1 MYDEDIKI
9 DADATALAQLIIQIV
24 NNANESETATKI
36 GELQTKIDSLE
47 NQIEEFDIHDHSY
60 DVGEIAVEHINS
72 YGGFTEMVTE
82 VLDEYDFS
90 DKEMGVASGTTFTV
104 TVDWWTYWETT
115 YEDRWILHERCGIR
129 SQGRRTRGRLVI
141 LAAG

>member
-24 NNANESETATKI
+24 SNANKSETDEKI
-36 GELQTKIDSLE
+36 DALQTKIDSLE

-60 DVGEIAVEHINS
+60 DIGEIAVEHINS

-90 DKEMGVASGTTFTV
+90 DKETGVASGTTFTV
-104 TVDWWTYWETT
+104 TVD
-115 YEDRWILHERCGIR
+115 
-129 SQGRRTRGRLVI
+129 
-141 LAAG
+141 

>member
-24 NNANESETATKI
+24 SNANKSETDEKI
-36 GELQTKIDSLE
+36 DALQAKIDSLE

-90 DKEMGVASGTTFTV
+90 DKETGVASGTTFTV
-104 TVDWWTYWETT
+104 TVD
-115 YEDRWILHERCGIR
+115 
-129 SQGRRTRGRLVI
+129 
-141 LAAG
+141 

>member
-24 NNANESETATKI
+24 SNANKSETD
-36 GELQTKIDSLE
+36 EKIDALQAKVNSLE

-90 DKEMGVASGTTFTV
+90 DKETGVASGTTFTV
-104 TVDWWTYWETT
+104 TVD
-115 YEDRWILHERCGIR
+115 
-129 SQGRRTRGRLVI
+129 
-141 LAAG
+141 

>member
-1 MYDEDIKI
+1 MFDEENKI

-24 NNANESETATKI
+24 NNANESETAAKI

-47 NQIEEFDIHDHSY
+47 DQIEGFDIHDHSY

-90 DKEMGVASGTTFTV
+90 DKETGVASGTTFTV
-104 TVDWWTYWETT
+104 TVD
-115 YEDRWILHERCGIR
+115 
-129 SQGRRTRGRLVI
+129 
-141 LAAG
+141 

>member
-24 NNANESETATKI
+24 SNANKSETD
-36 GELQTKIDSLE
+36 EKIDALQAKVNSLE

-60 DVGEIAVEHINS
+60 DIGEIAVEHINS

-90 DKEMGVASGTTFTV
+90 DKETGVASGTTFTV
-104 TVDWWTYWETT
+104 TVD
-115 YEDRWILHERCGIR
+115 
-129 SQGRRTRGRLVI
+129 
-141 LAAG
+141 